1 MVKVLYANKQTGTVV
16 HDIYLSCRED
26 EVKEYIQKFGTNEIE
41 FPQKLVYE
49 LASQELDM
57 LLYSLHS
64 TNKKRK
70 EFIDCFY
77 IACNKIWEEVK
88 LDQIDFSSVFLDED
102 YSTHKELRSERA
114 ANN

>member
-26 EVKEYIQKFGTNEIE
+26 EVKEYIQKFGTN
-41 FPQKLVYE
+41 KLVYE

-64 TNKKRK
+64 TNKKRN

-88 LDQIDFSSVFLDED
+88 LDQIDFSSMFLDED